1 MPSMSSLNIGVSGLL
16 ANRRALDT
24 TGHNIANVD
33 TPGFARQRAVVRSE
47 LPQIRAEGIVGRG
60 VRVETVEHIVND
72 FIEERLRDT
81 TSLAREYVELMRTYD
96 EIEVQF
102 NELSEQ
108 DLSTTLDRFFSSLHD
123 LANNAED
130 ESTRGAV
137 VQEALSLR
145 DQFVEMRGAMEE
157 LRARLDENV
166 ASSVEEINEILRSI
180 AQLNAEIA
188 ISEKG
193 GATNLHANDLRD
205 QRTLLLRDL
214 AEFMAVDVFEQP
226 NGVLNVTVN
235 GRPLVLYDRVMPLAW
250 RWATAPDGR
259 PVREVIFEDGSGLTP
274 TEGRLR
280 AMMEA
285 RDTILPSFQADLDEL
300 AGTLVFAFN
309 RVHSTGVGLQAYSTV
324 TGTNRVLDKLATLDQ
339 MDLGFTPPPGTF
351 QVQNGSFVI
360 NLRNET
366 TGQITQVRIDVDL
379 DGVGTDTTLD
389 DPIGG
394 TGLVQAINAAVPAG
408 TVVASTD
415 LQGHLV
421 VQAAGPN
428 TTFWFTEDTS
438 GVLATLGI
446 AGFFVGHDAAT
457 IDVAPV
463 ILAEDFR
470 IATGRTLV
478 PGDNTN
484 ILDLTGVRDL
494 PVFGGGTR
502 TLDDAYQAIIGRLG
516 VEAARARDRGAVAE
530 DLERQIENEREALSG
545 VSLDEE
551 VAHMIAFQRGFQ
563 ASARF
568 IVVVDEL
575 LEAILTMV

>member
-33 TPGFARQRAVVRSE
+33 TPGFARQRAVVRPQ
-47 LPQIRAEGIVGRG
+47 LPQIRAEGILGRG
-60 VRVETVEHIVND
+60 VQVETVEHIVD
-72 FIEERLRDT
+72 GFIEERLRDV

-123 LANNAED
+123 LANNAD
-130 ESTRGAV
+130 DQSTRGAV
-137 VQEALSLR
+137 VQQALSLR
-145 DQFVEMRGAMEE
+145 DQFREMRGAMED
-157 LRARLDENV
+157 LRARLDEKV
-166 ASSVEEINEILRSI
+166 VGSLDKINELLRFI
-180 AQLNAEIA
+180 ADLNAEIA
-188 ISEKG
+188 LSEKG

-205 QRTLLLRDL
+205 RRTLLLREL
-214 AEFMAVDVFEQP
+214 SEFMAVDVFEQP
-226 NGVLNVTVN
+226 NGAVNVTVD
-235 GRPLVLYDRVMPLAW
+235 GRPLVLYDRVMPLSW
-250 RWATAPDGR
+250 RWTTSSDGR
-259 PVREVIFEDGSGLTP
+259 PVREVIFEDGSGLTR
-274 TEGRLR
+274 TEGKLR
-280 AMMEA
+280 AMVEA
-285 RDTILPSFQADLDEL
+285 RDTILPGFQADLDEL
-300 AGTLVFAFN
+300 AGTLIFAFN
-309 RVHSTGVGLQAYSTV
+309 QIHSTGVGLQAYSTV
-324 TGTNRVLDKLATLDQ
+324 TSTNRVLDKLATLDQ
-339 MDLGFTPPPGTF
+339 LDLGFTPPPGTF

-366 TGQITQVRIDVDL
+366 TGQVTQVRIDVDL
-379 DGVGTDTTLD
+379 DGVGTDTALD
-389 DPIGG
+389 DPVGG

-421 VQAAGPN
+421 LQSAGPN
-428 TTFWFTEDTS
+428 TTFWFTDDTS

-446 AGFFVGHDAAT
+446 AGFFTGFDAGT
-457 IDVAPV
+457 IDVDPV

-470 IATGRTLV
+470 LATGRTLV

-484 ILDLTGVRDL
+484 ILDLAGVRDL
-494 PVFGGGTR
+494 SVFAGGTR
-502 TLDDAYQAIIGRLG
+502 TLDDAYQAILGRLG

-530 DLERQIENEREALSG
+530 DLVRQIESEREALSG

-568 IVVVDEL
+568 IVAVDEL
-575 LEAILTMV
+575 LESVLAMV